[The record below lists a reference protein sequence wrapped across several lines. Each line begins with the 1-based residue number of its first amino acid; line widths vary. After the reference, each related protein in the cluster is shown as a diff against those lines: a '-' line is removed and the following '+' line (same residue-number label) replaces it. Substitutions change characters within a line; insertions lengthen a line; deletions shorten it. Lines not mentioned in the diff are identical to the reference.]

1 MTSAKTNL
9 APLTLR
15 QALPRAQPRLMIFR
29 LVFLSLVGTPRWREN
44 RGGLPAD
51 AGLCL
56 GREPAH

>member
-29 LVFLSLVGTPRWREN
+29 LARWVE
-44 RGGLPAD
+44 GL
-51 AGLCL
+51 G
-56 GREPAH
+56 